1 MRRIA
6 ILAVGIA
13 LLLPSVA
20 LGASSTCQAYNRETC
35 TSTLATVSTE
45 PSATSASATGGPTGT
60 TASGTLPFTGVDA
73 VLLAGGGLTLL
84 CAGFMV
90 RRLSRRID

>member
-35 TSTLATVSTE
+35 TVTTSTISTA
-45 PSATSASATGGPTGT
+45 PGSTSGPTGT
-60 TASGTLPFTGVDA
+60 TASGTLPFTGVDVA
-73 VLLAGGGLTLL
+73 LLAGGGLTLL
-84 CAGFMV
+84 FAGFTV
-90 RRLSRRID
+90 RRLSRRTN

>member
-35 TSTLATVSTE
+35 TVTTSTISTASGG
-45 PSATSASATGGPTGT
+45 PGSSTSGPTGT

-84 CAGFMV
+84 FAGFTV
-90 RRLSRRID
+90 RRLSRRNN

>member
-35 TSTLATVSTE
+35 TVTTSTIGGPGSST
-45 PSATSASATGGPTGT
+45 SGPTGT

-73 VLLAGGGLTLL
+73 VLLAGGGLALL
-84 CAGFMV
+84 FAGFTV
-90 RRLSRRID
+90 RRLSRRTN

>member
-13 LLLPSVA
+13 MLLPSAA

-35 TSTLATVSTE
+35 TVTTAT
-45 PSATSASATGGPTGT
+45 TSSGTQTGGTSGPTGT

-73 VLLAGGGLTLL
+73 ALLAGGGFTLL
-84 CAGFMV
+84 LAGFTV
-90 RRLSRRID
+90 RRLSRRPN